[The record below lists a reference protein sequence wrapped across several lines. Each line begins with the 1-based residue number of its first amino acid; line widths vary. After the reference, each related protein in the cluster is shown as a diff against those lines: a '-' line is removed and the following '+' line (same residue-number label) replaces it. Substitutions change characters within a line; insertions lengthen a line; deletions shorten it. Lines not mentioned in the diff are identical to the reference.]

1 MALKKI
7 NENPKITDTILLEI
21 TTPDTNGCFY
31 DDPYKVDKVVIYYV
45 ERNFLGQNYG
55 EYTKIII
62 NEELEAQFKAAEKE
76 LCENPS
82 IENAMEVQKL
92 KSEIDSSAQKN
103 IFYYKE
109 RKAIE
114 VIGTEGF
121 PAWLSTDEDNASLI
135 RVEEDDDG
143 NPQYGHF
150 TYEWNP
156 QGGIREGDYFVCW
169 TWTPLVAGEK
179 LSAHTPLYISGDP
192 KAVTTI
198 PTHITPEGKYET
210 ILERYLPEMYK
221 FTLMDSDITP
231 DVTDKLN
238 LSVAKG
244 FTFVENMANQIIDL
258 LDANAL
264 HESLLVYLSNLFNLK
279 LKSSDPTLWRRQ
291 IKEAIPLFKKK
302 GCLEGLEEAFSQS
315 GMELNKLTQFWQL
328 VSSNTWTESFKVKTS
343 AVFELAKPSIVMPI
357 DENNFGIW
365 IKRDGETEYEEYT
378 KDYVSFSTSEDGTL
392 RMTWIGDEL
401 SVGSVAL
408 YEGDYVKILYEYNE
422 ITNDPQQQLEYY
434 IRMLPLQDQ
443 RDEAEQEFPPKNWN
457 VRLISEEDPL
467 FNILVPVR
475 HPFNDWLIFGY
486 KRTEF
491 GYSEN
496 IYNMEEYNGST
507 RPSYEQ
513 CDIDKDFID
522 PCGACISSSYSIDVG
537 IEELSN
543 DRIVEAQD
551 ILREYMPFHAVLHS
565 INFAGEVN
573 EFVLSPEETIE
584 CLVTID
590 HVQFILSGQSNPFFT
605 RIMEGGLTNYT
616 IDREQLTDQLTVL
629 SGKLGTAYNESI
641 HLITP
646 DQRLLDL
653 GIILDNHVLEI
664 LSPSMNSGTYVL
676 DELYAHTARVG
687 SGVIEPLDESS
698 FTFNL
703 SNIIYSNSTSSITQD
718 DLFGF
723 SDEDVSFSELGVK
736 STWDVNNIPN
746 YSGGAWKIKI
756 AAYSVTPYS
765 IENVIGDT
773 IYIDGDSNLPTSD
786 ESDVEYILYDDLDN
800 QIATGT
806 TGSLTVKRRGYVNL
820 NDSYI
825 EDIQDLAKANYL
837 VKYNGVEYNI
847 TEFDGNNIWIEDYS
861 DGDVAGISISI
872 VKRLID
878 AGIGYFGYVGLKIR
892 TFSDHEAE
900 FGIVNGETPPLDEND
915 ITDDN
920 NFKENYMIKIGEE
933 YYKIV
938 IWDGSLIT
946 LSGREQSWGTL
957 SSGGTAVAYSIVHFP
972 TKEVNVQ
979 FIVFDHLNR
988 NGKDPIIREIESTVD
1003 NNVAMVALS
1012 TPSGSG
1018 IQENVSQE
1026 EGISFTIT
1034 TSGGDIQEGEL

>member
-1 MALKKI
+1 
-7 NENPKITDTILLEI
+7 
-21 TTPDTNGCFY
+21 
-31 DDPYKVDKVVIYYV
+31 
-45 ERNFLGQNYG
+45 
-55 EYTKIII
+55 
-62 NEELEAQFKAAEKE
+62 
-76 LCENPS
+76 
-82 IENAMEVQKL
+82 
-92 KSEIDSSAQKN
+92 
-103 IFYYKE
+103 
-109 RKAIE
+109 
-114 VIGTEGF
+114 
-121 PAWLSTDEDNASLI
+121 
-135 RVEEDDDG
+135 
-143 NPQYGHF
+143 
-150 TYEWNP
+150 
-156 QGGIREGDYFVCW
+156 
-169 TWTPLVAGEK
+169 
-179 LSAHTPLYISGDP
+179 
-192 KAVTTI
+192 
-198 PTHITPEGKYET
+198 
-210 ILERYLPEMYK
+210 
-221 FTLMDSDITP
+221 
-231 DVTDKLN
+231 
-238 LSVAKG
+238 
-244 FTFVENMANQIIDL
+244 
-258 LDANAL
+258 
-264 HESLLVYLSNLFNLK
+264 
-279 LKSSDPTLWRRQ
+279 
-291 IKEAIPLFKKK
+291 
-302 GCLEGLEEAFSQS
+302 
-315 GMELNKLTQFWQL
+315 
-328 VSSNTWTESFKVKTS
+328 
-343 AVFELAKPSIVMPI
+343 
-357 DENNFGIW
+357 
-365 IKRDGETEYEEYT
+365 
-378 KDYVSFSTSEDGTL
+378 
-392 RMTWIGDEL
+392 
-401 SVGSVAL
+401 
-408 YEGDYVKILYEYNE
+408 
-422 ITNDPQQQLEYY
+422 
-434 IRMLPLQDQ
+434 
-443 RDEAEQEFPPKNWN
+443 
-457 VRLISEEDPL
+457 
-467 FNILVPVR
+467 
-475 HPFNDWLIFGY
+475 
-486 KRTEF
+486 
-491 GYSEN
+491 
-496 IYNMEEYNGST
+496 MEEYNGST

-543 DRIVEAQD
+543 DRIIEAQD
-551 ILREYMPFHAVLHS
+551 ILREHMPFHAVLHS

-653 GIILDNHVLEI
+653 GIMLDNHVLEI

-687 SGVIEPLDESS
+687 STVIEPLDESS

-723 SDEDVSFSELGVK
+723 SDDDVSFSELGVK
-736 STWDVNNIPN
+736 STWDVDNIPN

-756 AAYSVTPYS
+756 AAYSATPYS
-765 IENVIGDT
+765 IANVIGDT

-786 ESDVEYILYDDLDN
+786 ESDIEYILYDDLDN
-800 QIATGT
+800 EIATST

-837 VKYNGVEYNI
+837 VKYNGIEYNI
-847 TEFDGNNIWIEDYS
+847 IEFDGNNIWIEDYT
-861 DGDVAGISISI
+861 DGDVAGISVSI

-878 AGIGYFGYVGLKIR
+878 SGIGYFGYMGLKIR
-892 TFSDHEAE
+892 TFSDHETE
-900 FGIVNGETPPLDEND
+900 FGVVNGENPPLDEND

-938 IWDGSLIT
+938 IWDGSLMT

-957 SSGGTAVAYSIVHFP
+957 GSGGTAVAYSIVHFP

-979 FIVFDHLNR
+979 FIVFDHLDR